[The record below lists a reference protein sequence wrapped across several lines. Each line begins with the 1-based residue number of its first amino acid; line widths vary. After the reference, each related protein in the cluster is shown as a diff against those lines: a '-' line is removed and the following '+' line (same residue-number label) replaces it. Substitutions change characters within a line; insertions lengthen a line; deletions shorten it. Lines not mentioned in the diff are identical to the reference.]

1 MPPLY
6 YHYFTQLSPFVPGIT
21 NHEEYSLIVE
31 LPDDEKE
38 KTLTLKRDKSIAK
51 DQKKLEEM
59 RRRLHTEDEGMLITL
74 FMVMHVDNCKCIVF
88 NFFSVRLLSVLRG
101 HSVNFFSVRLLSVLH
116 GHSVFFIPATT
127 ANDLRLRRIFLFQIL
142 CITFIFLSWFLRK
155 SQYFPFECSVLSKQG
170 NYWYHF
176 YNVFGL
182 TRSLTGDWTWDLPH
196 SEPALYH

>member
-1 MPPLY
+1 MPPFIIIISLSCLPWLIFVHKVAPLY

-59 RRRLHTEDEGMLITL
+59 RRRLHTEDEGMLIIL

-116 GHSVFFIPATT
+116 GDSFFSSPPQRPMTSDFEGFFYSRFYA
-127 ANDLRLRRIFLFQIL
+127 LHLFSLIL
-142 CITFIFLSWFLRK
+142 EK
-155 SQYFPFECSVLSKQG
+155 EPVFPFWMFS
-170 NYWYHF
+170 
-176 YNVFGL
+176 
-182 TRSLTGDWTWDLPH
+182 
-196 SEPALYH
+196 A